1 MIRRPK
7 KIKQNIPDVEV
18 KKRCRECRFH
28 FDDKNVGADGENI
41 LCRGPHYINSN
52 RYKFLSD
59 KKKKKFKDGKQEEK
73 L

>member
-7 KIKQNIPDVEV
+7 KTRQIIPDVEV

-28 FDDKNVGADGENI
+28 FDHYSVGADGEHI
-41 LCRGPHYINSN
+41 LCRCPHYFNGD

-59 KKKKKFKDGKQEEK
+59 FACEKFKDGKEEK